1 MDGPY
6 TLVRSS
12 EGNQAISD
20 ENNERIGDDVEAD
33 LILFWVQVTP
43 VDGSRVRI
51 RFAMQVN
58 LGGSLPGKLRQIIS
72 SKQAGLIDAM
82 AKQITNNPQELE
94 DTFKEKEEEIMA
106 NI

>member
-1 MDGPY
+1 
-6 TLVRSS
+6 
-12 EGNQAISD
+12 
-20 ENNERIGDDVEAD
+20 
-33 LILFWVQVTP
+33 
-43 VDGSRVRI
+43 
-51 RFAMQVN
+51 MQVN